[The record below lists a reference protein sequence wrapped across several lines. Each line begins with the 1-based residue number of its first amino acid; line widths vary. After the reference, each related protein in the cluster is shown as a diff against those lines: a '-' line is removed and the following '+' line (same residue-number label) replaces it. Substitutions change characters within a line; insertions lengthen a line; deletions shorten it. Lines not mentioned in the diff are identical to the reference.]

1 MVKHSTTDIERKL
14 KDKNIN
20 LSFQRVKIL
29 EYLENNRSH
38 PTVDQIYSALHEEI
52 PTLSKTTIYNTLKK
66 LIEEDLVRVI
76 TIEEN
81 ETRYDIITEEHGHF
95 KCESCKAIF
104 DFSVDMNA
112 LSLKGLE
119 HFKINNK
126 NMYFEG
132 ICPGCIRM
140 QGLESDT
147 ANHL

>member
-1 MVKHSTTDIERKL
+1 
-14 KDKNIN
+14 
-20 LSFQRVKIL
+20 
-29 EYLENNRSH
+29 
-38 PTVDQIYSALHEEI
+38 
-52 PTLSKTTIYNTLKK
+52 
-66 LIEEDLVRVI
+66 
-76 TIEEN
+76 
-81 ETRYDIITEEHGHF
+81 
-95 KCESCKAIF
+95 
-104 DFSVDMNA
+104 MNA